1 LDVQNPGRLHAP
13 DNLTTWVA
21 FDNFNCGN
29 AVHALRR
36 RLIALASTVLACQL
50 AAIAAAPVLLHEG
63 AAASAGTEL
72 LCDCKVEPGAECPMH
87 GGRTHG
93 ATGKKPG
100 AIHLSPVCGDLAAAV
115 LTLLGSGSGILVT
128 PSRVVRPATTAVAVV
143 ALANSIV
150 NAPRPPTSPPPR
162 S

>member
-1 LDVQNPGRLHAP
+1 
-13 DNLTTWVA
+13 
-21 FDNFNCGN
+21 
-29 AVHALRR
+29 
-36 RLIALASTVLACQL
+36 
-50 AAIAAAPVLLHEG
+50 
-63 AAASAGTEL
+63 
-72 LCDCKVEPGAECPMH
+72 MH

-93 ATGKKPG
+93 ATGKKSG